1 MRRRL
6 STGFALALLLGLSA
20 GAVSRAQLASSA
32 KRQGTYFVG
41 NFNTCDFSHWHTQG
55 PANAFRIVP
64 APTKEGRCAAALTIG
79 PWASGGLGSPQADGA
94 ALWLPPAPYGKAG
107 STVWEHFSVRFASGF
122 QAVPGEWNLFAQ
134 WHNDGGWTKFGQTTA
149 ELSNVDWMVSNQN
162 GISRIRMR
170 IMGGSSS
177 APTTI
182 RVDGP
187 RLRTDHWYDFRAR
200 TVWSPDPS
208 RGRVQWWLD
217 GKRLYSRHVATLY
230 TRPDGS
236 VSSVYFILDHYR
248 RHAETTTT
256 IFLDGARLGR
266 TRASVRY

>member
-20 GAVSRAQLASSA
+20 GAVSRAQLASNA
-32 KRQGTYFVG
+32 KRQGAYFVG

-134 WHNDGGWTKFGQTTA
+134 WHNDDGWTKFGQTTA

-162 GISRIRMR
+162 GVSRIRMR